1 MKKGIFLVAFL
12 FIACVFYSQGNVFTI
27 SYTTTPSSCLKGSAL
42 LSVSGGTGSITVKWE
57 DGSFGIWKGSLDAGD
72 YQILIT
78 DSVGDST
85 SITLVIDPQPCFL
98 QGAPSFSPN
107 GDGINDIWYVG
118 NVGYYEEFLIQVY
131 NRWGQKVFE
140 STKDMEG
147 WDGKWNGQP
156 VPDGTY
162 YYIAEFNDRHFGKQ
176 KKNGSITI
184 LR

>member
-1 MKKGIFLVAFL
+1 MKTILDFFSVLL
-12 FIACVFYSQGNVFTI
+12 SLLCYSQNNVFTI
-27 SYTTTPSSCLKGSAL
+27 TYTTSPASCVKGSAL
-42 LSVSGGTGSITVKWE
+42 LSVSGGVGSIQLQWE
-57 DGSFGIWKGSLDAGD
+57 DGSFGVWKNGLEAGN
-72 YQILIT
+72 YYILIN
-78 DSVGDST
+78 DSAGNDT

-107 GDGINDIWYVG
+107 GDGINDVWYVG
-118 NVGYYEEFLIQVY
+118 NIGYYDEFLIQVY

-140 STKDMEG
+140 SRKDMEG

-162 YYIAEFNDRHFGKQ
+162 YYIAEFTDKYFGKQ